1 MSLVLDNVCP
11 NCHAQ
16 PGRQCISTTTGVPMP
31 LPHYNRYPALEVR
44 CPACGA
50 QPGENCTA
58 VRQTKLA
65 HYTRILAARDREEN
79 AG

>member
-1 MSLVLDNVCP
+1 
-11 NCHAQ
+11 
-16 PGRQCISTTTGVPMP
+16 MP